1 MPFASLRNAEKRR
14 THRERSQ
21 PKKRRRLGLL
31 EKHGDYV
38 KRARNYESKRK
49 RIEALQRKAADR
61 NPDEFNF
68 GMLKSKTKNGIHVV
82 RDDRGKL
89 SAEMHMLVKTQD
101 LTYATISQSREKKK
115 IEKMKAN
122 LHFQD
127 GAGAKKGKHTIF
139 VDSVEDAKKFDGTKY
154 FDTTAESLAKT
165 VNRRR
170 KVDLEKDAENPIP
183 SKTLRKIE
191 RRRERAYTELK
202 ERTRREKKL
211 SMLRSHLQL
220 HKNLSGKGRRRKV
233 KDAEGSKPAVY
244 KWKQQRSR

>member
-14 THRERSQ
+14 THRERAQ
-21 PKKRRRLGLL
+21 PQKRRRLGLL

-68 GMLKSKTKNGIHVV
+68 GMLKSKTKNGVHVV
-82 RDDRGKL
+82 RDERGKL

-122 LHFQD
+122 LHFRIP
-127 GAGAKKGKHTIF
+127 AGMKKAKHTIF
-139 VDSVEDAKKFDGTKY
+139 VDSVEDAKKFDGAKY
-154 FDTTAESLAKT
+154 FDTTAESLSNT
-165 VNRRR
+165 RNRRR
-170 KVDLEKDAENPIP
+170 KSDLAKDATISIP
-183 SKTLRKIE
+183 SKILQKIE
-191 RRRERAYTELK
+191 RRQERAYAELK
-202 ERTRREKKL
+202 ERTKREKNL

-220 HKNLSGKGRRRKV
+220 HKNLSGKGRRRKI
-233 KDAEGSKPAVY
+233 KDAEGNKPAVY
-244 KWKQQRSR
+244 KWKMQRSR